1 MGLRWGFEE
10 EGKLMHVS
18 LCGTGTWYC
27 RLRFKRT
34 LKHAYCTL
42 VLASFLC
49 LYCNLT
55 SSLLFPRLPPH
66 ILLLPLSSQG
76 QACCI
81 CKVHNTFP
89 HPSTAQSPPSSL
101 ISRKHNERDVNKL
114 NEGLT
119 RCWCLSLP
127 RCLVTPRQAA
137 TENKVPGTRC
147 SVSFLFWFLFAY
159 SFFHLEFR

>member
-1 MGLRWGFEE
+1 
-10 EGKLMHVS
+10 MHIVLLS
-18 LCGTGTWYC
+18 LH
-27 RLRFKRT
+27 LSS
-34 LKHAYCTL
+34 
-42 VLASFLC
+42 ASIAI
-49 LYCNLT
+49 
-55 SSLLFPRLPPH
+55 SLPLSFSPGSPH

-101 ISRKHNERDVNKL
+101 ISGKHNERDVNKL

-127 RCLVTPRQAA
+127 QRLVTPRQAA

-147 SVSFLFWFLFAY
+147 SVSFLFLFLFAY